1 MKRAFIAAGL
11 MAAFLIFA
19 SVAFVQD
26 RGRPLS
32 TTMTG
37 AEEVPGPGDPD
48 GTGTA
53 SISLNYGLAEV
64 CYALS
69 AIDIEPAAAAH
80 VHRGAV
86 GVAGPVVIPLEPPT
100 GGTSSDCV
108 SVDRELIKELLQ
120 HPEAFYVN
128 VHNAPFPAGAIRGQL
143 RKGHLND

>member
-1 MKRAFIAAGL
+1 MKRGIIVAGL

-32 TTMTG
+32 ATMTG
-37 AEEVPGPGDPD
+37 EQEVPGPGDPD

-53 SISLNYGLAEV
+53 SVSLNHGLSEV
-64 CYALS
+64 CYALT
-69 AIDIEPAAAAH
+69 AMNIEPAAAAH
-80 VHRGAV
+80 IHRGAV

-100 GGTSSDCV
+100 GGTSSDCI
-108 SVDRELIKELLQ
+108 SVDRELIKEILLN
-120 HPEAFYVN
+120 PEGFYVN

-143 RKGHLND
+143 RKGHLAE